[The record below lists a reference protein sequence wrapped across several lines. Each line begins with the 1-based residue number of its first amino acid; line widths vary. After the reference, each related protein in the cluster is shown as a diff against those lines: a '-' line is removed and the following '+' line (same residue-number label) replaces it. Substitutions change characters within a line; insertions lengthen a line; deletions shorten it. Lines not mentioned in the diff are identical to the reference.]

1 MSSSA
6 LITSTA
12 ALAGAPAFLTIGA
25 DPGSAWGGIHALPK
39 TSQEVTVGTGT
50 KLVFKWSYGHNV
62 VMTTAASYG
71 ACALG
76 AAGSVCLATDGTA
89 EAITGDCEGP
99 YNKYMTAVNSLG
111 TKYTY
116 EAVASKAGVY
126 YFICAVPGHCARGQ
140 KVKVTVTDTPPA
152 AEEKR
157 ECTACCPYPACISVA
172 DKTKPECAACFAC
185 TEKNVACP
193 ASASP
198 PPAESAEDSAAASL
212 GSGALGTAM
221 LVTATTALLR
231 GLLF

>member
-71 ACALG
+71 TCALE

-185 TEKNVACP
+185 AEKNVACP